1 MEVMLTTS
9 EVDQIQADVVNC
21 RACPRLVKWREKIA
35 LEKRRAFQHDIYW
48 GKAVPGFGD
57 ESAQI
62 LIVGLAPGA
71 HGANRTGRMFTGD
84 RSGDWLYGALHRA
97 GLANQPNSDRID
109 DGLLLNNVYISAA
122 VHCAPPDNKPTPAER
137 DRCSPFLA
145 RELKALTEVKVIIAL
160 GNFAYESLW
169 RQLSSQN
176 LLLPKPR
183 PKFSHGLEILLP
195 KITLLGSYHPSQQNT
210 FTGRL
215 TEPMFDQVFSRALDL
230 VNK

>member
-1 MEVMLTTS
+1 
-9 EVDQIQADVVNC
+9 
-21 RACPRLVKWREKIA
+21 
-35 LEKRRAFQHDIYW
+35 
-48 GKAVPGFGD
+48 
-57 ESAQI
+57 
-62 LIVGLAPGA
+62 
-71 HGANRTGRMFTGD
+71 MFTGD

-195 KITLLGSYHPSQQNT
+195 KIILLGSYHPSQQNT

-215 TEPMFDQVFSRALDL
+215 TEPMFDEIFSRALDL

>member
-1 MEVMLTTS
+1 MRS
-9 EVDQIQADVVNC
+9 D
-21 RACPRLVKWREKIA
+21 
-35 LEKRRAFQHDIYW
+35 RAFQHDIYW

-195 KITLLGSYHPSQQNT
+195 KIILLGSYHPSQQNT

-215 TEPMFDQVFSRALDL
+215 TEPMFDEIFSRALDL

>member
-9 EVDQIQADVVNC
+9 EVDQIQADVANC

-35 LEKRRAFQHDIYW
+35 LEKRSAFRHDIYW

-195 KITLLGSYHPSQQNT
+195 KIILLGSYHPSQQNT

-215 TEPMFDQVFSRALDL
+215 TEPMFDEVFSRALDL

>member
-35 LEKRRAFQHDIYW
+35 LEKRSAFRNDIYW

-122 VHCAPPDNKPTPAER
+122 VHCAPPDNKPTPEER

-169 RQLSSQN
+169 RQLSLQN

-195 KITLLGSYHPSQQNT
+195 KIILLGSYHPSQQNT

-215 TEPMFDQVFSRALDL
+215 TEPMFDKIFSRALDL